1 MDYSS
6 GGTAPVSTRKAFQ
19 GLPWTELTNQS
30 FLLLV
35 AFLNIPLSL
44 ELVVQ
49 NKQEQSQKASCLLQD
64 GNHLHAAFSS
74 IP

>member
-1 MDYSS
+1 MDYSY
-6 GGTAPVSTRKAFQ
+6 GGIVPVSTGKAFQ

-35 AFLNIPLSL
+35 AFLNISLCL
-44 ELVVQ
+44 ELIVQ
-49 NKQEQSQKASCLLQD
+49 YKQDHSQKASCLLQE
-64 GNHLHAAFSS
+64 GNHLHTAFST

>member
-1 MDYSS
+1 MDDSS
-6 GGTAPVSTRKAFQ
+6 GSRAPVSTWKAFQ
-19 GLPWTELTNQS
+19 GLRWIELTNQS
-30 FLLLV
+30 FLLV

-49 NKQEQSQKASCLLQD
+49 NKQEQSQKASCLLED
-64 GNHLHAAFSS
+64 GNHLYAAFSS